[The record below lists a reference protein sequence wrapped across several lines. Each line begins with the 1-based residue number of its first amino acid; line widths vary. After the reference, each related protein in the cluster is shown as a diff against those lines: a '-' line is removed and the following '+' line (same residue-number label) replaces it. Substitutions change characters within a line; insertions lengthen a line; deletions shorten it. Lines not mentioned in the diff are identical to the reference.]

1 MKKQTLKEYYKHY
14 LTLHKNKNCRRMHV
28 LGQLVTICF
37 VINVACVSYIKGI
50 QYAPLLLL
58 SPFIVYPFPW
68 TGTYLFEKTKPAAF
82 TDPIKAKLCDWI
94 MLYDIIKGKIKL

>member
-1 MKKQTLKEYYKHY
+1 
-14 LTLHKNKNCRRMHV
+14 MHV

-50 QYAPLLLL
+50 QYVPLLLL
-58 SPFIVYPFPW
+58 SPFIVYPFAW
-68 TGTYLFEKTKPAAF
+68 TGHYLFEKNKPAAF
-82 TDPIKAKLCDWI
+82 KDPIKAKLCDWI